1 MCQALMVLGLILQPV
16 YPQIWMG
23 DSLPPVIAQ
32 MEYDSVNS
40 PYIILEVPEW
50 LRLKDALEGSPDIC
64 KKAVE
69 ATAET
74 CKEQTL
80 KLVEAEKKRDA
91 TAAAIDAYQIQLKDK
106 DKLILQQSDLI
117 KERDQQLKIW
127 KIGGIS
133 VGALAVTVSSILIV
147 KAAK

>member
-1 MCQALMVLGLILQPV
+1 MQALMVLGLILQPV

-23 DSLPPVIAQ
+23 DSLPPVVAQ
-32 MEYDSVNS
+32 IEYDSVNS

-64 KKAVE
+64 QKAVE

-74 CKEQTL
+74 CKEQTE

-91 TAAAIDAYQIQLKDK
+91 NKSALEAYQIQLKDK
-106 DKLILQQSDLI
+106 ELLILQQSDLI
-117 KERDQQLKIW
+117 KERDQQLKMW

-133 VGALAVTVSSILIV
+133 ASALVVTLSSVLIIKAV
-147 KAAK
+147 K

>member
-1 MCQALMVLGLILQPV
+1 MSALMILGLILQPIR
-16 YPQIWMG
+16 PQIWMG
-23 DSLPPVIAQ
+23 DSLPPVKGM
-32 MEYDSVNS
+32 MEYDAVNS

-64 KKAVE
+64 EKAVK

-91 TAAAIDAYQIQLKDK
+91 AKGVIDAYQIQIKDK
-106 DKLILQQSDLI
+106 DKLILQQSAQI
-117 KERDQQLKIW
+117 AKRDKILQ
-127 KIGGIS
+127 IGGVS
-133 VGALAVTVSSILIV
+133 AGATILTLASILVI
-147 KAAK
+147 KAVR